1 MPFDSTTSSD
11 LAQYEAYVC
20 TDEGAAIARA
30 VVQSTDGNSAAIHG
44 GGLSG
49 AARQTT
55 GIATAQ
61 IIIAEIG
68 NIPVEMACECVME
81 LRK

>member
-44 GGLSG
+44 GVEGDEQGDVSRLGGSPHLYRG
-49 AARQTT
+49 
-55 GIATAQ
+55 GGHIC
-61 IIIAEIG
+61 
-68 NIPVEMACECVME
+68 PV
-81 LRK
+81 LIRR